1 MYIKTALLSYLRL
14 IITPLFFYLI
24 FFPTGTLAIDAGED
38 FFQRGAFAQAIEY
51 WEAAL
56 NETGHRNQQ
65 RIEILIRLATAYQA
79 IGNYATAHAVLQQA
93 QDSANSDGTQT
104 QQVLVQSHLG
114 DVLLAIQRPDEARKI
129 LETSL
134 SLARR
139 NNEEPLVLAHLLN
152 NLGNALYVLQEYA
165 EALSA
170 YVEVTE
176 LAKHGDD
183 KLLQAQALNNQVRVQ
198 LKLGDPYASAS
209 ALKVALSHL
218 QTSVN
223 SYDKGSHLLSLG
235 QLALRIQKRLPQIH
249 LTAYH
254 IFHEVLQVAERQQDK
269 RLMSY
274 AKGFLGELYERAQRY
289 PEAQQLTRQA
299 IFFAQDYPDILYLW
313 EWQQARLLQ
322 ARQDMVGAI
331 KAYQLALKD
340 LHPIRTR
347 LFIGQRDT
355 LEVFNER
362 IRPVYV
368 ELADLLLRQAANTNS
383 SAKKTALL
391 RQARDKMEL
400 LKVIELQEYFQNEC
414 LSAVKMPAA
423 TLERR
428 LDKRTAILYPI
439 LLPERMELLLTLPDG
454 IHQAIVPVSAEA
466 LGEAVHQLRR
476 NLQQS
481 TTPRFIKPSKQLYEW
496 LITPIE
502 DKLVTHNIDTLVL
515 VPDGPLR
522 TVPLA
527 ALYDV
532 KNKKFLMHRFAIA
545 TTPGLN
551 LTDYRPLPRKNLN
564 VLLNGLSQGVQ
575 DFSPLP
581 SVLKEVNNIK
591 VLFDKNRI
599 LLNKEF
605 SLENIKQTLENTP
618 YEIVHIASHG
628 QFNRNPKKTF
638 LLTYDDKLTMDR
650 LQNLLGFTQLR
661 KKSVELL
668 TLSACQTAVGDE
680 RAALGLA
687 GVAIK
692 AGAKSAVASLWFVND
707 ESTSLLIAEFY
718 RNLMQN
724 PTLSKA
730 KALQQA
736 QQKVASLPEFRHPAY
751 WAPFLLI
758 GNWL

>member
-1 MYIKTALLSYLRL
+1 MYIKIALLSYLKL
-14 IITPLFFYLI
+14 IITPLISILI

-38 FFQRGAFAQAIEY
+38 FFQRGAFAQAIEH
-51 WEAAL
+51 WEAVL

-65 RIEILIRLATAYQA
+65 RIDILIRLATAYQA
-79 IGNYATAHAVLQQA
+79 IGNYATAHVVLQKA
-93 QDSANSDGTQT
+93 QHFANSHGTQT

-114 DVLLAIQRPDEARKI
+114 DVLLAMQRPDEAMKI

-134 SLARR
+134 SLARH
-139 NNEEPLVLAHLLN
+139 NNEDPVVLAHLLN
-152 NLGNALYVLQEYA
+152 NLGNTLYVLQEYA

-176 LAKHGDD
+176 LAKRGGD

-198 LKLGDPYASAS
+198 LKLGDPYASAA

-235 QLALRIQKRLPQIH
+235 QLALRIQKHLPQIH
-249 LTAYH
+249 LTAYR
-254 IFHEVLQVAERQQDK
+254 IFHEVLQLAKQQQDK

-322 ARQDMVGAI
+322 AQQDMGGAV

-383 SAKKTALL
+383 STKKTALL
-391 RQARDKMEL
+391 IQARDKMEL

-414 LSAVKMPAA
+414 LSAVKMPAVE
-423 TLERR
+423 LERR
-428 LDKRTAILYPI
+428 LDKHTAILYPI

-454 IHQAIVPVSAEA
+454 IHQAIVPVSADA
-466 LGEAVHQLRR
+466 LGKAVHQLRR

-496 LITPIE
+496 LIAPVE
-502 DKLVTHNIDTLVL
+502 QKLATHNIDTLVL

-527 ALYDV
+527 ALYDA

-551 LTDYRPLPRKNLN
+551 LTDYHPFARDNLN
-564 VLLNGLSQGVQ
+564 ALLNGLSKGVQ

-581 SVLKEVNNIK
+581 SVLKEINNIK
-591 VLFDKNRI
+591 VLFDKNHI

-628 QFNRNPKKTF
+628 QFNRNPNKTF

-692 AGAKSAVASLWFVND
+692 AGAKSVVASLWFVND

-736 QQKVASLPEFRHPAY
+736 QQKVASLPEFRHPAF